1 MQKFISAN
9 ITYFTVAVC
18 DQAVVGQ
25 GIVDGEVP
33 LLQLYLSHQFG
44 AEYADLSY
52 IVSVGLAEAVVNLRE
67 RELGWAEK
75 IFRNL
80 VSAALL
86 LFVFL
91 AYGRHKCKQ
100 FSLKGLDVNYNLH
113 KTFDSKVCLTTPPAC
128 SCRI

>member
-1 MQKFISAN
+1 M
-9 ITYFTVAVC
+9 C

-33 LLQLYLSHQFG
+33 LLQLYLSHRFG
-44 AEYADLSY
+44 AEFADLSY

-86 LFVFL
+86 LFVVL
-91 AYGRHKCKQ
+91 ACG
-100 FSLKGLDVNYNLH
+100 
-113 KTFDSKVCLTTPPAC
+113 
-128 SCRI
+128 

>member
-1 MQKFISAN
+1 M
-9 ITYFTVAVC
+9 C

-33 LLQLYLSHQFG
+33 LLQLYLSHRFG
-44 AEYADLSY
+44 AENADLSY

-80 VSAALL
+80 VSATLF

-91 AYGRHKCKQ
+91 AHYRHKC
-100 FSLKGLDVNYNLH
+100 SV
-113 KTFDSKVCLTTPPAC
+113 
-128 SCRI
+128 